1 MVDEHAVSGRSIGL
15 GAVGA
20 AGVSGA
26 AMPAAA
32 QPPASDAVGASGSAC
47 TGAAPASASAPGL
60 VALFSP
66 GGFARAA
73 ITDRLNCARPLP
85 DQVARLAG
93 KIDALI
99 LREKDLAPD
108 AYERLAR
115 DVRAAC
121 ERAGVAFIAHTFA
134 EPAWRAGARALHLPL
149 PILERT
155 GRPAGFELVGTNVHE
170 LDEIA
175 RAEALGADYLIASPV
190 FAPSCKPLPGRGLD
204 FLNAVI
210 AQAHVPVLA
219 LGGITDATERQV
231 RQTKAAGACRMSD
244 YMRL

>member
-1 MVDEHAVSGRSIGL
+1 
-15 GAVGA
+15 
-20 AGVSGA
+20 
-26 AMPAAA
+26 MPAAA
-32 QPPASDAVGASGSAC
+32 QPPAS
-47 TGAAPASASAPGL
+47 AAAGAPGFA
-60 VALFSP
+60 ALFSP
-66 GGFARAA
+66 GGFARVA

-85 DQVARLAG
+85 DQVVRLAG
-93 KIDALI
+93 KVDALI
-99 LREKDLAPD
+99 LREKGLAPD

-149 PILERT
+149 PALERT
-155 GRPAGFELVGTNVHE
+155 GCPAGFELVGTNIHE

-231 RQTKAAGACRMSD
+231 RQTKAACSCRMSD